1 MKSSRMTLNPSENC
15 FSFNFTKN
23 NFRLYSKPNLPTN
36 FHLAAD
42 NEIDKHSILQDLKI
56 EFPSVLTDE
65 LGCTDRM
72 TYSITLK
79 KDADFKPCRTVYQL
93 SPPKMTAMKEILDTL
108 LSNGTIEKIQSP
120 IASPCFL
127 VDKKSNDGTKKYRLV
142 VDYRALNKE
151 IEYFQYPLP
160 TVESAFMYLNGAR
173 FFTCLDLNQ
182 AFHQIPLDR
191 ASQRLTAFQTPFGC
205 YCYKRLPFGVAVGS
219 QALSC
224 LMDEVL
230 GDLKYTFVFNFQ
242 DDVFIYSE
250 TLADHLQHIRIVLTR
265 LQEAKLT
272 VNLTKAS
279 IARSSIDFL
288 GHTIRHN
295 KITMNPDRVKHL
307 LAIPKPTSPKEISQ
321 FLGAVNFFAKFFPD
335 LATVVEPLNSLR
347 GTKSALIWNDQCDSA
362 WHNVRQLIASAPILK
377 TPDFSEK
384 FCLFTDASTVG
395 LGVCLGQS
403 VDNKIYPVAFASR
416 KLKPAERN
424 YSAYEL
430 EMLAVIFGVTK
441 FRVYLET
448 TKFDLFT
455 DHKALT
461 TLTKVKQ
468 EKGRLIRWQLLLMP
482 FRYEA
487 HHISGSNNGFAD
499 YLSRFPTEDADP
511 EIPATVHLAVTI
523 PEIFKDITEEQRKD
537 PQLQAIINQLQSGS
551 KPEQYK
557 LVGQKLVYERPP
569 GVLKLAVPAHMKDF
583 IYEYFHT
590 SLYGCH
596 QGADRTVAKI
606 KALFHW
612 PALEQF
618 VRQKIQKC
626 LPCQRSKPDQSG
638 AKGHLSSFLTSK
650 PNEKLF
656 IDVAGPL
663 PMSDGYHFVFIAVD
677 AFSRF
682 VFLIPL
688 RKATSETVI
697 KSLQNHIFNNFGLWN
712 SVCSDNDTI
721 FTSKRF
727 TTFLFSHGIHHQR
740 LIRHYPN
747 PNLAERQ
754 IKNMKS
760 AIIAFHA
767 EDQTKWSQDLPFIQA
782 ALNSALVSST
792 GFTPARIFLGREL
805 LTPLHLRWDESN
817 QSSDASIPPPADLWK
832 VVYENLVRAHRKM
845 QRDYNSKHKNMQF
858 SVGDLVLLKTYIL
871 SNKLKHVST
880 KLSFRYSDPYEI
892 TKIKSPV
899 TYELKNVAN
908 PEDLKLAHV
917 SQLKKFLPKRSAI
930 RSD

>member
-1 MKSSRMTLNPSENC
+1 
-15 FSFNFTKN
+15 
-23 NFRLYSKPNLPTN
+23 
-36 FHLAAD
+36 
-42 NEIDKHSILQDLKI
+42 
-56 EFPSVLTDE
+56 
-65 LGCTDRM
+65 
-72 TYSITLK
+72 
-79 KDADFKPCRTVYQL
+79 
-93 SPPKMTAMKEILDTL
+93 
-108 LSNGTIEKIQSP
+108 
-120 IASPCFL
+120 
-127 VDKKSNDGTKKYRLV
+127 
-142 VDYRALNKE
+142 
-151 IEYFQYPLP
+151 
-160 TVESAFMYLNGAR
+160 
-173 FFTCLDLNQ
+173 
-182 AFHQIPLDR
+182 
-191 ASQRLTAFQTPFGC
+191 
-205 YCYKRLPFGVAVGS
+205 
-219 QALSC
+219 
-224 LMDEVL
+224 
-230 GDLKYTFVFNFQ
+230 
-242 DDVFIYSE
+242 
-250 TLADHLQHIRIVLTR
+250 
-265 LQEAKLT
+265 
-272 VNLTKAS
+272 
-279 IARSSIDFL
+279 
-288 GHTIRHN
+288 
-295 KITMNPDRVKHL
+295 
-307 LAIPKPTSPKEISQ
+307 
-321 FLGAVNFFAKFFPD
+321 
-335 LATVVEPLNSLR
+335 
-347 GTKSALIWNDQCDSA
+347 
-362 WHNVRQLIASAPILK
+362 
-377 TPDFSEK
+377 
-384 FCLFTDASTVG
+384 
-395 LGVCLGQS
+395 
-403 VDNKIYPVAFASR
+403 
-416 KLKPAERN
+416 
-424 YSAYEL
+424 
-430 EMLAVIFGVTK
+430 
-441 FRVYLET
+441 
-448 TKFDLFT
+448 
-455 DHKALT
+455 
-461 TLTKVKQ
+461 
-468 EKGRLIRWQLLLMP
+468 MP

-487 HHISGSNNGFAD
+487 HHISGSNNGLAD

-596 QGADRTVAKI
+596 QGVERTVAKI

-618 VRQKIQKC
+618 VRQKIQNC

-817 QSSDASIPPPADLWK
+817 QASDASIPPPADLWK

-845 QRDYNSKHKNMQF
+845 QRDYNSKHKNTQF

>member
-1 MKSSRMTLNPSENC
+1 
-15 FSFNFTKN
+15 
-23 NFRLYSKPNLPTN
+23 
-36 FHLAAD
+36 
-42 NEIDKHSILQDLKI
+42 
-56 EFPSVLTDE
+56 
-65 LGCTDRM
+65 
-72 TYSITLK
+72 
-79 KDADFKPCRTVYQL
+79 
-93 SPPKMTAMKEILDTL
+93 
-108 LSNGTIEKIQSP
+108 
-120 IASPCFL
+120 
-127 VDKKSNDGTKKYRLV
+127 
-142 VDYRALNKE
+142 
-151 IEYFQYPLP
+151 
-160 TVESAFMYLNGAR
+160 
-173 FFTCLDLNQ
+173 
-182 AFHQIPLDR
+182 
-191 ASQRLTAFQTPFGC
+191 
-205 YCYKRLPFGVAVGS
+205 
-219 QALSC
+219 
-224 LMDEVL
+224 
-230 GDLKYTFVFNFQ
+230 
-242 DDVFIYSE
+242 
-250 TLADHLQHIRIVLTR
+250 
-265 LQEAKLT
+265 
-272 VNLTKAS
+272 
-279 IARSSIDFL
+279 
-288 GHTIRHN
+288 
-295 KITMNPDRVKHL
+295 
-307 LAIPKPTSPKEISQ
+307 
-321 FLGAVNFFAKFFPD
+321 
-335 LATVVEPLNSLR
+335 
-347 GTKSALIWNDQCDSA
+347 
-362 WHNVRQLIASAPILK
+362 
-377 TPDFSEK
+377 
-384 FCLFTDASTVG
+384 
-395 LGVCLGQS
+395 
-403 VDNKIYPVAFASR
+403 
-416 KLKPAERN
+416 
-424 YSAYEL
+424 
-430 EMLAVIFGVTK
+430 
-441 FRVYLET
+441 
-448 TKFDLFT
+448 
-455 DHKALT
+455 
-461 TLTKVKQ
+461 
-468 EKGRLIRWQLLLMP
+468 
-482 FRYEA
+482 
-487 HHISGSNNGFAD
+487 
-499 YLSRFPTEDADP
+499 
-511 EIPATVHLAVTI
+511 
-523 PEIFKDITEEQRKD
+523 
-537 PQLQAIINQLQSGS
+537 
-551 KPEQYK
+551 
-557 LVGQKLVYERPP
+557 
-569 GVLKLAVPAHMKDF
+569 MKDF

-596 QGADRTVAKI
+596 QGVDRTVAKI

-618 VRQKIQKC
+618 VRQKIQNC

-767 EDQTKWSQDLPFIQA
+767 EDQTKWSQDLPSFQA
-782 ALNSALVSST
+782 ALNSAVVSST

-845 QRDYNSKHKNMQF
+845 QRDYNSKHKHMQF

-930 RSD
+930 LLAPRAQRHTSPNLRRKSRRKKFSVGTSRSPYSTVQPQRLRQRRSLSLPTRPSSATSSASYPTSRTTLESTQLTDRFATFTSIRAYAGSRSLPQDAKVTSASPPANTGRRSCTESGRHFLLTPLDAVAPNQGVSSWRTQLQQLTPPASRPGSSPGGTGDVTRATSSYSSIRLRFPALDLGCLAPSRADRPYLGQFVVSLVDNKSRAWQAINLLEK